1 MKAAGSMELRQG
13 LKRISSIR
21 FEKRKILSIGSVR
34 GAEINDLL
42 LFYGIVRL
50 PSWKTRPYE

>member
-42 LFYGIVRL
+42 LFYG
-50 PSWKTRPYE
+50 K